1 MTAGQQV
8 ELTGM
13 RAEVIALTADGRPL
27 EARLQFTVPLE
38 AASLKWLQWDWER
51 NAYEPF
57 TLPVV
62 GETVRVA
69 GPF

>member
-1 MTAGQQV
+1 MTPGQQV

-13 RAEVIALTADGRPL
+13 RAEVIALTADERPL
-27 EARLQFTVPLE
+27 EARMQFTVPLE
-38 AASLKWLQWDWER
+38 DASLKWLQWDWER
-51 NAYEPF
+51 NAYVPF
-57 TLPVV
+57 TLPAV